1 MSHVSP
7 RLVLCALAPLLV
19 SLYGCGPDQELAPT
33 GDDTAIGSDS
43 DTNANSDSDSNP
55 DTDDTASAATIT
67 SVEAKLV
74 PAATTITTR
83 DTVHVVVTATWSDG
97 STTDVTADSE
107 IRSSE
112 PTVLNFFAHDIG
124 QPLLAGTVNIQV
136 HPEDGP
142 DPAPIPLTVTLAD
155 LRAGDLVFNELL
167 IDPATTA
174 DPNKDGKSDAVD
186 DEFVE
191 IANASGVTVDLGGV
205 TFWDA
210 GLDTPR
216 HTFASPTILQAGQ
229 VIVLFGGG
237 TVAAL
242 SAANAQF
249 VVAANADVGLQHGI
263 AMNNEG
269 DVANLRAA
277 DGTTTLASTPFG
289 TSGGPAVVSDASLV
303 LSPEV
308 SGTSY
313 THHGYVSGSI
323 GAQSP
328 GTHADGTAFPGPS
341 GVYPR

>member
-1 MSHVSP
+1 MMSHSSL
-7 RLVLCALAPLLV
+7 RLSLCLFAPLLV
-19 SLYGCGPDQELAPT
+19 SLYGCGPEQELAPK
-33 GDDTAIGSDS
+33 GDDTAIGTDTDTNPDTGDS
-43 DTNANSDSDSNP
+43 DTSP
-55 DTDDTASAATIT
+55 AATIT
-67 SVEAKLV
+67 SVEAKLE
-74 PAATTITTR
+74 PAATTISTR
-83 DTVHVVVTATWSDG
+83 ETVNVVVTATWSDG
-97 STTDVTADSE
+97 TMTDVTADSQ
-107 IRSSE
+107 IQSSE
-112 PTVLNFFAHDIG
+112 RSVLDFFAHDIG
-124 QPLLAGTVNIQV
+124 QPLLAGTVNIEVQAA
-136 HPEDGP
+136 DGT
-142 DPAPIPLTVTLAD
+142 DLAPIPLTVTLAN
-155 LRAGDLVFNELL
+155 LQAGDLVFNELL

-174 DPNKDGKSDAVD
+174 DPNKDGKSDAVE

-205 TFWDA
+205 TFWDS

-237 TVAAL
+237 TVTAL

-249 VVAANADVGLQHGI
+249 VVATNADVGLQYGI

-269 DVANLRAA
+269 DVANLRAV
-277 DGTTTLASTPFG
+277 DGTTPLASASFG
-289 TSGGPAVVSDASLV
+289 TSGGPAIIDDASLV

-308 SGTSY
+308 TGTAY

-328 GTHADGTAFPGPS
+328 GTRADGSAFSGPA